1 MINNMILDF
10 ASSLTGMI
18 IPPVFDFV
26 KKKYINV
33 EREESIEATFNNLAL
48 SKPEFVDKYI
58 GAYANLLDAKSRYFN
73 RDVIGTPSLWIVN
86 LRASITPIIVIFCLT
101 LLFLEMS
108 PFFHFRPELQRFI
121 EFVISIWF
129 GTRLSADD

>member
-1 MINNMILDF
+1 MILDF
-10 ASSLTGMI
+10 VTSLSGMV

-33 EREESIEATFNNLAL
+33 EREESIEATFNSLAL

-58 GAYANLLDAKSRYFN
+58 TAYAALLDAKTRYFN

-86 LRASITPIIVIFCLT
+86 LRAAITPIIVIVCLM

-108 PFFHFRPELQRFI
+108 PIFAFHPEMQRFI